1 MLVTFKYDKRPSITF
16 RSDETALSF
25 VHVLSVDRLVCELAS
40 EVHFS

>member
-1 MLVTFKYDKRPSITF
+1 MINVLASLS